1 MFNKQRVIE
10 KKKGQVY
17 TPEFVVCNMLDL
29 IDYKNSSILEKNIID
44 NSCGNGAFLKE
55 IVSRYCS
62 IALENNVSRKKIK
75 EDLERYIH
83 GIDLDETECFICRKA
98 LDCISARYGIF
109 DVRWDIVCGDTLSV
123 KKYDNSMDFVVGN
136 PPYVRVHNLDDII
149 DKVKTFQFSK
159 NGMTDLFIVFFEIGL
174 HMLNKNGVMCYISPS
189 SYFTSNSGKVMRSY
203 FVKNSLLSDL
213 VDLEHSKIFNAST
226 YTCITV
232 LRKNIRQNFV
242 NYYKYDLKNKKIYFE
257 ERLEPN
263 DYMIGNCFYFAKKEK
278 LNKLK
283 SILFYNPILSGDTI
297 DVKNG
302 FATLCDDFFI
312 KDKFPFSSYVIPV
325 IKSSTGELKQCFFPY
340 DEFGNL
346 ISYNTLIS
354 NDIIKKYYSLNLNFL
369 KNRSL
374 ENEENWW
381 GFGRTQAIKDVSKNK
396 YSVNSLVKDVKDIK
410 LMKCERGVGV
420 YSGLYI
426 LTNVDFER
434 IQNVLKSNDF
444 IDYVSLLGKYKSG
457 GYYTFS
463 SKDLKKYLEYQCLRK
478 GNYE

>member
-242 NYYKYDLKNKKIYFE
+242 NYYKYDLKNKKIKQ
-257 ERLEPN
+257 
-263 DYMIGNCFYFAKKEK
+263 A
-278 LNKLK
+278 
-283 SILFYNPILSGDTI
+283 
-297 DVKNG
+297 V
-302 FATLCDDFFI
+302 FF
-312 KDKFPFSSYVIPV
+312 
-325 IKSSTGELKQCFFPY
+325 
-340 DEFGNL
+340 
-346 ISYNTLIS
+346 
-354 NDIIKKYYSLNLNFL
+354 
-369 KNRSL
+369 
-374 ENEENWW
+374 
-381 GFGRTQAIKDVSKNK
+381 
-396 YSVNSLVKDVKDIK
+396 
-410 LMKCERGVGV
+410 
-420 YSGLYI
+420 
-426 LTNVDFER
+426 
-434 IQNVLKSNDF
+434 
-444 IDYVSLLGKYKSG
+444 
-457 GYYTFS
+457 
-463 SKDLKKYLEYQCLRK
+463 
-478 GNYE
+478 